1 MKIED
6 YTLLY
11 KEKKSNRKYEF
22 DAKLNGRNGFKTA
35 SHVLPALGLTVK
47 VDEFSIS
54 IFQSECCWQEGCKS
68 GIHTRQDSKF
78 LVLYGYLLVKYFS

>member
-54 IFQSECCWQEGCKS
+54 IFQFEGCWQECRKS
-68 GIHTRQDSKF
+68 GIHTR
-78 LVLYGYLLVKYFS
+78 

>member
-54 IFQSECCWQEGCKS
+54 IFQSECCWPESCKS